1 MSGFLAWA
9 TFALETGIAVGTATL
24 TWLMW
29 ASGYLSLLTSA
40 ARARGWGFRKLR
52 PLRKPVQ
59 NEDDLEGIWG
69 RL

>member
-1 MSGFLAWA
+1 M
-9 TFALETGIAVGTATL
+9 GTATL

-29 ASGYLSLLTSA
+29 ASGYLGLLTSA

-59 NEDDLEGIWG
+59 NEDDVEGIWG